1 MLAKVAS
8 ATLVGAEGRFV
19 VVEVHVSSG
28 LPSFHVVGL
37 PDASC
42 REARDRARAA
52 VVSSGFK
59 WPQTRVTVN
68 LAPTGVRKA
77 GPGLDVPIAL
87 GVLAAS
93 GQLRATALAGFAFIG
108 ELGLDGSLRRVPG
121 VLPLVAALSEVALSE
136 VALSGGALS
145 QGAIGGSVASA
156 AGIGPAPAA
165 GGGAEVEGVAG
176 WGTRRESA
184 VAVVVPPDC
193 AGEAA
198 LFGRA
203 RVLVA
208 STLRELVAVLE
219 AKAAW
224 PPLPECVYGAD
235 EAPPPDL
242 ADVKGQALGRQ
253 ALEVAA
259 AGGHHLL
266 LVGPAGA
273 GKTML
278 ASRLP
283 GLLPELSTE
292 DALEVAKIHSAA
304 GLELSSS
311 VLCRR
316 PPFRSPHHSASAVS
330 LVGGGGARLRPGE
343 ISCAHNGVLFLDEL
357 AEFPGSVLDNLRQPL
372 EEGRIVVCRASATVA
387 FPARFL
393 LVAAMNAC
401 RCGSDGSPGSCRCP
415 PAQRARYVGRIS
427 GPLLDRFDL
436 RVRVGRPQVEELL
449 VASELSSREVPAGSE
464 PTSVVAARVE
474 MARRRARERGLRC
487 NSELPASRL
496 GVVAPLSA
504 GARRLFERRLREGR
518 LSARGLDRA
527 RRVALTVADLAG
539 DDVPLSEEHVLVS
552 LALRAPGILGY
563 GETPGP
569 FGESARGQATRRN
582 LRVVS

>member
-28 LPSFHVVGL
+28 VPSFHVVGL

-93 GQLRATALAGFAFIG
+93 GQLKATALAGFAFIG

-121 VLPLVAALSEVALSE
+121 VLPLVAALSQGMTGDGVVFA
-136 VALSGGALS
+136 AGAR
-145 QGAIGGSVASA
+145 SVVSA
-156 AGIGPAPAA
+156 AGVGD
-165 GGGAEVEGVAG
+165 GADVDGVAG
-176 WGTRRESA
+176 WDTGIASA
-184 VAVVVPPDC
+184 FAVVVPPDC
-193 AGEAA
+193 AAEAA
-198 LFGRA
+198 LLGRV

-208 STLRELVAVLE
+208 SSLRELVAVLE
-219 AKAAW
+219 TKAPW
-224 PPLPECVYGAD
+224 PPLPECVHGAD
-235 EAPPPDL
+235 EAAPPDL

-283 GLLPELSTE
+283 GLLPELSTQ

-311 VLCRR
+311 VLRRR

-372 EEGRIVVCRASATVA
+372 EEGRVVVCRASATVA

-436 RVRVGRPQVEELL
+436 RVRVGRPKVEELL
-449 VASELSSREVPAGSE
+449 VASEPSSGEVPATGE
-464 PTSVVAARVE
+464 PTSVVAERVE
-474 MARRRARERGLRC
+474 MARRRARERGLRS
-487 NSELPASRL
+487 NSELPAARL
-496 GVVAPLSA
+496 AEVAPLSA
-504 GARRLFERRLREGR
+504 GASRLFERRLREGR

-552 LALRAPGILGY
+552 LALRASGVLGH
-563 GETPGP
+563 GGSPGP
-569 FGESARGQATRRN
+569 LGEIVRGQVAHRD